1 MWLNW
6 ECGGVLCGSLTY
18 FVVVTVQIGLL
29 RIGLWEP
36 LLNGEIWAY
45 LNLLVF
51 QYHCGMIFWSHFKC
65 MTTEPGVLPKDYEE
79 LDYSKM
85 AP

>member
-6 ECGGVLCGSLTY
+6 ECGGVICGSLTY

-29 RIGLWEP
+29 RIGLWDP

-51 QYHCGMIFWSHFKC
+51 
-65 MTTEPGVLPKDYEE
+65 
-79 LDYSKM
+79 
-85 AP
+85 